1 MKINMKELINF
12 MIEDEIKEI
21 QLVPFFGYNIDYNN
35 ITEINKLKNER
46 EFIQKYYNKT
56 INLNTNSEEFN
67 YFLKN
72 GFKFHKAF
80 KIIKIKNDEYTII
93 KNTLFYKIFKKIK
106 CYFKKINTYIFK

>member
-1 MKINMKELINF
+1 MKELINF

-56 INLNTNSEEFN
+56 INLNKNSEEFN
-67 YFLKN
+67 YFIKN
-72 GFKFHKAF
+72 GFEFHKAF

-93 KNTLFYKIFKKIK
+93 KNTLLYKILKKIK
-106 CYFKKINTYIFK
+106 CYFKKA